1 MKIENSSKRTKSKK
15 ELCKFPLN
23 PGLKLD
29 IQRGCPKLMQEEN
42 VKQISYSELL
52 TIESLLNICAQL
64 NARAY
69 ILKNAYTSLYKSIV
83 SQFCYLWMQLF
94 ENENSAISVGWQ

>member
-1 MKIENSSKRTKSKK
+1 
-15 ELCKFPLN
+15 
-23 PGLKLD
+23 
-29 IQRGCPKLMQEEN
+29 MQEEN
-42 VKQISYSELL
+42 VKQIFYSELL

-69 ILKNAYTSLYKSIV
+69 ILKNAHTSLYKSIF

-94 ENENSAISVGWQ
+94 ENENSAKSVGWQ